1 MEATNM
7 SIDSSF
13 SQGTSSESTS
23 REGSQGSSSKWF
35 ARAKA
40 FDVFPRPD
48 PNRKPSTWWLIIFA
62 VRLFFLPTY
71 TWMRTLWAK
80 FSSKLPKRGKENSLQ
95 DIEFG
100 VVNSENLPSRPQN
113 PSSQPTE
120 TAELPKT
127 PQNLMG
133 DEVKQES
140 PNSDARATSPPKDPL
155 ITNV

>member
-1 MEATNM
+1 M

-13 SQGTSSESTS
+13 SQGTSPESTS

-48 PNRKPSTWWLIIFA
+48 PNPKPSTWWLIIFA

-71 TWMRTLWAK
+71 TWMRTLWVK
-80 FSSKLPKRGKENSLQ
+80 FSSTFPKKSPKSGERGKEKSPQ
-95 DIEFG
+95 DIELG

-113 PSSQPTE
+113 PSSQPVE

-127 PQNLMG
+127 PQNTMG
-133 DEVKQES
+133 DEVKQERR
-140 PNSDARATSPPKDPL
+140 SDETTVPKL
-155 ITNV
+155 GC